1 MSSLLDAFPD
11 ARTLLAVTPEDLGAA
26 VLELVHKG
34 ISQNPGRFQLSDFL
48 YVVNNRD
55 EPQWPQTMRHR
66 VQQALAEAFGWL
78 ENVGLIMEDPAQNS
92 PTKWRVLTRRGSE
105 LRTRQSVADYRDAAM
120 LPSGLVHS
128 EILEKSQ
135 AAFMR
140 GDHDIAVL
148 AAFKAVE
155 VAVREAC
162 KYQNGEIGVP
172 LMRRAFN
179 RDNGPLTDM
188 TQEVGERQAMQDLLA
203 GAIGAAKNPASHRDV
218 EMSKIEAAR
227 LILFASY
234 LMSIVEARAKPT
246 GT

>member
-1 MSSLLDAFPD
+1 MPSIPEAFPD
-11 ARTLLAVTPEDLGAA
+11 AKTLVALTPEDLGAS

-34 ISQNPGRFQLSDFL
+34 ISQNPGRFQLGDFL
-48 YVVNNRD
+48 FVLNSRD
-55 EPQWPQTMRHR
+55 TAQWPQTMRDQVR
-66 VQQALAEAFGWL
+66 QALAEAFSWL
-78 ENVGLIMEDPAQNS
+78 ENVGLIMEDPSQNS
-92 PTKWRVLTRRGSE
+92 PTKWRVLTRRANE
-105 LRTRQSVADYRDAAM
+105 LRTRQAIYDYRDAAM
-120 LPSGLVHS
+120 LPSGLIHP
-128 EILEKSQ
+128 EILDKSQ

-155 VAVREAC
+155 VAARQAC
-162 KYQNGEIGVP
+162 RYQNGEIGVP

-188 TQEVGERQAMQDLLA
+188 TQEAGERQALQDLFA

-218 EMSKIEAAR
+218 EMSKIDAAR

-234 LMSIVEARAKPT
+234 LMSIVEERAK
-246 GT
+246 